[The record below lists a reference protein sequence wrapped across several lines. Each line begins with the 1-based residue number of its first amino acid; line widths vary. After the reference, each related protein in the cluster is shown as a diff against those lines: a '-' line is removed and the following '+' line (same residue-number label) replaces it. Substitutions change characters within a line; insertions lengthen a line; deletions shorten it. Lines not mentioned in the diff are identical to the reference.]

1 MTTHE
6 FLSTC
11 KSLDF
16 EVDCFVSADVFE
28 AYLPLGN
35 PLTCTDFVYMRA
47 IRNDD
52 DTIDD
57 VQVGRSHAEP
67 NGSRCVTDI
76 TDTCTT
82 IADIQTAVQAIR
94 A

>member
-6 FLSTC
+6 FLDTC
-11 KSLDF
+11 RSLGF
-16 EVDCFVSADVFE
+16 EVGVSADGYE

-35 PLTCTDFVYMRA
+35 PLTCTDFAYIRA

-52 DTIDD
+52 DTISDI
-57 VQVGRSHAEP
+57 QVGRSHAEP
-67 NGSRCVTDI
+67 NGSSCVTDI

-82 IADIQTAVQAIR
+82 IADIQTAVQTIR

>member
-1 MTTHE
+1 MTTRE
-6 FLSTC
+6 FLSAC
-11 KSLDF
+11 KSLGF
-16 EVDCFVSADVFE
+16 EAGYFFADVFE

-52 DTIDD
+52 DTIGDI
-57 VQVGRSHAEP
+57 QVGRSHAEP

-82 IADIQTAVQAIR
+82 IADIQMAVQAIR